1 MILVIILLRI
11 HIYETWFCFIP
22 GYYEANNKKI
32 KKRKIWK
39 ENEFLV

>member
-32 KKRKIWK
+32 KKEKYGK
-39 ENEFLV
+39 KMNF